1 MILTGADGQL
11 KYGSQGIA
19 KVRNWSLS
27 IQRNAIDVTCLEEFD
42 RSYVAGIRNTTGSAT
57 IYYDPTQSDDVKLLN
72 SVLQDRDCNSG
83 PCTENVTF
91 VLNRCGSQGQ
101 FNCDCLITEVG
112 PAVNV
117 GEATSVNVSFQVTGP
132 LDGAF

>member
-42 RSYVAGIRNTTGSAT
+42 RSYVAGIRNTTGNAT

-91 VLNRCGSQGQ
+91 VLRMSP
-101 FNCDCLITEVG
+101 LSSTA
-112 PAVNV
+112 AVV
-117 GEATSVNVSFQVTGP
+117 KVSSTVT
-132 LDGAF
+132 A